1 MVNLVSVAIF
11 DVLVV
16 VLTVYRTGRISFE
29 IRKNG
34 FKGSLSFVLLRDGLY
49 MIFWFIRQML
59 PINFT
64 QGMLYYRLVCRAIF
78 VLRC

>member
-34 FKGSLSFVLLRDGLY
+34 FKGSLSFVLFRDGL
-49 MIFWFIRQML
+49 
-59 PINFT
+59 
-64 QGMLYYRLVCRAIF
+64 
-78 VLRC
+78 